1 MINSKVID
9 NFLLKKPRNGSNL
22 VSSGTRLF
30 SYRTCIAELD
40 NDLLYLNKSYYS
52 VTTSR
57 HLNMLIKKLNL
68 SYSLK
73 VVVNKERKIKHLY

>member
-9 NFLLKKPRNGSNL
+9 NFLLKKPGNGSNL
-22 VSSGTRLF
+22 VSSGIRLF
-30 SYRTCIAELD
+30 SYRTCIAEWD